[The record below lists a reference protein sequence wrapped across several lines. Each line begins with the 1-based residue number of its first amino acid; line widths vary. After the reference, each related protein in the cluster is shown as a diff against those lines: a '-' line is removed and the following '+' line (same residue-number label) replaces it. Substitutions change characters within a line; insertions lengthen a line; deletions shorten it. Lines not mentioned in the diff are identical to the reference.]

1 MNILI
6 PAAGAGR
13 RFKEAGYKQPK
24 PLIDVGGKPMLF
36 QVIDNVTPSGKTSN
50 RRWTLMLNGP
60 VGTPWHSSMPWPMN
74 TTIRPVMGLTDGAA
88 RTALLADFAINTDDP
103 LLIANSD
110 QLIDWPKGS
119 VDDFIARARPYD
131 GAVVL
136 FEADGNPKWSYAS
149 FDVELSRI
157 TRIAEKDPI
166 SKYATA
172 GIYYWKHG
180 RDFVRSAEQMIA
192 KDIRTNGE
200 FYIAPTYNELIAESA
215 DIMPYIIPSNAM
227 HGLGTPEDLEAYLA
241 SR

>member
-1 MNILI
+1 MLQEVVENVAPAGDFGLFLVASRELKDAGLI
-6 PAAGAGR
+6 WFKNDVTPRALVTGHAIVDGITQGAACSALLV
-13 RFKEAGYKQPK
+13 KQA
-24 PLIDVGGKPMLF
+24 
-36 QVIDNVTPSGKTSN
+36 IDN
-50 RRWTLMLNGP
+50 
-60 VGTPWHSSMPWPMN
+60 
-74 TTIRPVMGLTDGAA
+74 
-88 RTALLADFAINTDDP
+88 DDP

-110 QLIDWPKGS
+110 QLIDWPTGS
-119 VDDFIARARPYD
+119 IDDFIARCRPYD
-131 GAVVL
+131 GGVVL
-136 FEADGNPKWSYAS
+136 FESDGNPKWSYAS

-172 GIYYWKHG
+172 GIYYWKRG

-200 FYIAPTYNELIAESA
+200 LYIAPTYNELIAEGA
-215 DIMPYIIPSNAM
+215 DIMPYVIPTSAM